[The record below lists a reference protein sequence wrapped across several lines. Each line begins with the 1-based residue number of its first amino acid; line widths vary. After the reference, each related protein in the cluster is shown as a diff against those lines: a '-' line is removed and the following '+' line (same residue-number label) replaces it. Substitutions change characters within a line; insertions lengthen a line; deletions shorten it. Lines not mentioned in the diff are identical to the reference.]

1 MSCYNTGRI
10 IKLTREACGISQ
22 EELAENICAV
32 QTLSRIE
39 NGKTCIKEETYRQF
53 MNKMERFSGRNYA
66 ICTGRDLKAM
76 DYCEYIDDAIRMR
89 DYDRAEKYLN
99 RLKKQKISGIV
110 HKQYLMRQNALIRS
124 GLNQISEEEKLNEL
138 KLALELTVPNYQKY
152 RNRIYPFTKEEIMI
166 LMNMGIIFLKKK
178 QQEKAI
184 EIYDMLI
191 KDLSQNYMSEYD
203 TKEFEIIISFN
214 KMKCLGEL
222 KRYKESYD
230 IGKKIFKMSQQYN
243 YPSIMPQI
251 LEEMAWDIGMAIKN
265 GELDSS
271 YKQKL
276 YYHLHF
282 GFYLSVANGDE
293 KIKTIFEDMIK
304 NYKNLSGENN
314 STEGKEEPSDCI

>member
-1 MSCYNTGRI
+1 MEMSCYNTGMV
-10 IKLTREACGISQ
+10 IKLTREACGMSQ

-39 NGKTCIKEETYRQF
+39 NGKTCIKEETYRRF

-66 ICTGRDLKAM
+66 ICTGSDLKIM
-76 DYCEYIDDAIRMR
+76 EYREYIDDAIRMR
-89 DYDRAEKYLN
+89 DYDKAEKYLN

-124 GLNQISEEEKLNEL
+124 GLKQISEEEKLNEL
-138 KLALELTVPNYQKY
+138 ELALELTVPNYQKY
-152 RNRIYPFTKEEIMI
+152 SNHVYPFTREEIMI
-166 LMNMGIIFLKKK
+166 LMNMGNIFLKKE

-203 TKEFEIIISFN
+203 TKGFEIIISFN

-230 IGKKIFKMSQQYN
+230 IGEKIFKMSQQYN
-243 YPSIMPQI
+243 YPAIMPQI
-251 LEEMAWDIGMAIKN
+251 LGEMAWDIGKAIQN
-265 GELDSS
+265 GTLDSS

-276 YYHLHF
+276 YHHLHF
-282 GFYLSVANGDE
+282 GFYLAVANGDNQ
-293 KIKTIFEDMIK
+293 IKTIFEDMMK
-304 NYKNLSGENN
+304 NYNILS
-314 STEGKEEPSDCI
+314 